1 MSYRNKDRQI
11 ADLLEERSKLMQEND
26 RLIGKIWSMEA
37 RNKQL
42 VDEINGLRKK
52 VRKIL
57 KKVLIYL

>member
-1 MSYRNKDRQI
+1 MKTKDKQI

-42 VDEINGLRKK
+42 VDEINVLRKK
-52 VRKIL
+52 LEK
-57 KKVLIYL
+57 Y